1 MKNLF
6 LVIILLTCII
16 AKAQQI
22 NSDTTLVRELPVFI
36 AEAKRNPEYEKKYQ
50 KLVRDVKKVL
60 PYAKVAGFRYQLI
73 EQNLQMLPSEKAR
86 KEYLKRSEEAV
97 KDQFMD
103 DLVNMTVSQ
112 GKLLIKLIH
121 RETGK
126 DAYGLIKEYR
136 GGFSAIYWQGLAKV
150 FTADLKNEYNPVEDW
165 QIEQIIKDLVL
176 E

>member
-1 MKNLF
+1 MKKLF
-6 LVIILLTCII
+6 FICLTLFVVA
-16 AKAQQI
+16 AKAQQV
-22 NSDTTLVRELPVFI
+22 NPDTLLIADLPEFI
-36 AEAKRNPEYEKKYQ
+36 VEAKRDPEYEKRYQ
-50 KLVRDVKKVL
+50 KLVRDIKKVF

-73 EQNLQMLPSEKAR
+73 EQNLQVLTTEKAR
-86 KEYLKRSEEAV
+86 KEYLKRSEESI
-97 KDQFMD
+97 KEQFMD

-136 GGFSAIYWQGLAKV
+136 GGLSALYWQGLAKV

-165 QIEQIIKDLVL
+165 QIEKIIKDLGL